1 MTLRVRYGR
10 VIVQAIRTSAATAVT
25 TTDHLYGLRNVSSL
39 TSVRRGVS
47 DER

>member
-1 MTLRVRYGR
+1 M
-10 VIVQAIRTSAATAVT
+10 RTSAATAVT

-39 TSVRRGVS
+39 KSVRRGVS